1 MSEEFFEISVLRAE
15 GFSDQSG
22 SIGCYVQI
30 DGRLHDVITP
40 LNADNQDSEVLVPF
54 KGLLRLIVKNMG
66 CASEVLGSVSLD
78 IQILPA
84 EGFQWLPL
92 SSNMAK
98 DQIFHLPEEV
108 EKSKILILI
117 NPKKDETIFSIE
129 KNLDF
134 GLASMIKNEFL
145 KPENKIITKAN
156 PANELIK
163 VSKAK
168 TEVVESV
175 KNKNPGIIL
184 NNESIKA
191 SNSSSNC
198 NPQSLTGNHMEG
210 NWGLIEL
217 VKAENERLKTAVQ
230 RYKILI
236 EDMAKEANSAKILAQ
251 EERKARSEV
260 EERVDRIAKEY
271 EENLKRGKV
280 REDGLLKMLQEKDED
295 LAEQNRV
302 ICQLK
307 STVRNIEHEK
317 MQIMDAVAEYKTEL
331 TLSNFDRLNKELNL
345 VKTLLE
351 DSEAQRH
358 KLQALIQEMPE
369 TPSKLSNFLSPISLK
384 SLEFDVSEDIRENK
398 ELGIML
404 EDFTRYK
411 TNLSNIDKDKV
422 TGFNGN
428 VLNIKSQNGQESLNL
443 VREQE
448 LKYHKRRATTGFIK
462 VFKENSRK

>member
-98 DQIFHLPEEV
+98 DQIFQLPEEV

-129 KNLDF
+129 KNLDL
-134 GLASMIKNEFL
+134 GLVSMIKNEIS
-145 KPENKIITKAN
+145 KPEKKMITKVNTTSDSIKAN
-156 PANELIK
+156 
-163 VSKAK
+163 KAK
-168 TEVVESV
+168 TEQIELP
-175 KNKNPGIIL
+175 KNKNT
-184 NNESIKA
+184 NSESIKPA
-191 SNSSSNC
+191 NSSNNC
-198 NPQSLTGNHMEG
+198 NGPTTTANPMEG

-236 EDMAKEANSAKILAQ
+236 EDMAKEINSVKILAQ
-251 EERKARSEV
+251 EERKARNEV
-260 EERVDRIAKEY
+260 EDKVDRIAKEY
-271 EENLKRGKV
+271 EENLKRAKA
-280 REDGLLKMLQEKDED
+280 REDGLLKMLQERDED

-307 STVRNIEHEK
+307 STIRNIEHEK
-317 MQIMDAVAEYKTEL
+317 MQIMDAIAEYKTEL
-331 TLSNFDRLNKELNL
+331 TLSNFDRLNKELTL

-411 TNLSNIDKDKV
+411 TNLSNVEKDKV